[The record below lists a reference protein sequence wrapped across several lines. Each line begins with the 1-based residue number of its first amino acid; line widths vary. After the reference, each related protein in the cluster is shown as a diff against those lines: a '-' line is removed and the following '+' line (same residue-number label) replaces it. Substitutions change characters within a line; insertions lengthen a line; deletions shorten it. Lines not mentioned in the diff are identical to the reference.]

1 MFLSDMPNETIKLQ
15 LQSNIVADDDNE
27 YLNILN
33 QLYQKEKENFLKTE
47 IGPRTH
53 NLWIAVPVTII
64 YSIILVAGI
73 LGNILVCIVIIR
85 NTSMHTA
92 TNYYLFNLAVSDLIY
107 LLFGLPF
114 EVILFWHQYP
124 YIFGATFCWLSRL
137 IKDTCTFVS
146 VLTIVAFSIERFLAI
161 CYPLHVYVM
170 CGFKR
175 AVRIIIIIWA
185 ISIACALPFGLYT
198 DIQYLKFPKDY
209 GPELKESAL
218 CRMIESPPIP
228 VWELSA
234 ILFYVLPLI
243 FLLVFYTRIVIEI
256 QNKLKDNSALGVRHG
271 SNSSHTKR
279 TKSRRAVI
287 KMLVVVV
294 ITFFIC
300 WSPFHVQHVLSPYLT
315 QVVDFE
321 TAIILNTVLFM
332 TSGVLYYT
340 SCTINPIIYNMMSK
354 RYRTAFR
361 ETLCGKKSRKF
372 QPTAIGF
379 TYAGQRSI
387 RKNMELSDIDRHLTR
402 TRSKRRSSSV
412 YSKMTILNESNAATN
427 GVKENANVVRDQAN
441 G

>member
-1 MFLSDMPNETIKLQ
+1 MFPSIKSNDTIQYPTHIAIK
-15 LQSNIVADDDNE
+15 NDDV
-27 YLNILN
+27 YLNMLN
-33 QLYQKEKENFLKTE
+33 QLYQKEKEDFLKAE

-53 NLWIAVPVTII
+53 NLWIAIPVTTL
-64 YSIILVAGI
+64 YSIILIAGV
-73 LGNILVCIVIIR
+73 LGNILVCIVIVR

-92 TNYYLFNLAVSDLIY
+92 TNYYLFNLAISDLIY

-124 YIFGATFCWLSRL
+124 YLFGSTFCWLSRL

-175 AVRIIIIIWA
+175 AVRIIIVIWA
-185 ISIACALPFGLYT
+185 ISIVCAIPFGLYT
-198 DIQYLKFPKDY
+198 DVHYLRFPKEY

-218 CRMIESPPIP
+218 CRMTESPPIP

-243 FLLVFYTRIVIEI
+243 FLLVFYTRIVVEI
-256 QNKLKDNSALGVRHG
+256 QNKLKDNNVLGVRHG
-271 SNSSHTKR
+271 SNSSHMKR
-279 TKSRRAVI
+279 TRSRRAVI
-287 KMLVVVV
+287 RMLVVVV

-300 WSPFHVQHVLSPYLT
+300 WSPFHIQHVLSPYLIR
-315 QVVDFE
+315 VVDFE

-332 TSGVLYYT
+332 TSGIFYYT
-340 SCTINPIIYNMMSK
+340 SCTINPIIYNVMSK

-361 ETLCGKKSRKF
+361 ETLCGKRKQKF
-372 QPTAIGF
+372 LPTAIRF
-379 TYAGQRSI
+379 TCTGQRSI
-387 RKNMELSDIDRHLTR
+387 RQNMDTSDGDVNHSLQTK
-402 TRSKRRSSSV
+402 SKRRSSSV
-412 YSKMTILNESNAATN
+412 YSKMTILNESNTGTN
-427 GVKENANVVRDQAN
+427 CRVENPNVGREGANN
-441 G
+441 

>member
-1 MFLSDMPNETIKLQ
+1 MFPTDMPNDTTQ
-15 LQSNIVADDDNE
+15 LPNNDGA
-27 YLNILN
+27 YLDLDMLN

-53 NLWIAVPVTII
+53 NMWIAVPITIL

-92 TNYYLFNLAVSDLIY
+92 TNYYLFNLAVSDLVY

-124 YIFGATFCWLSRL
+124 YLFGATFCWMSRL

-175 AVRIIIIIWA
+175 AVRIIIVVWA
-185 ISIACALPFGLYT
+185 VSIVCAMPFGLYT
-198 DIQYLKFPKDY
+198 DIHYLKFPKDY

-228 VWELSA
+228 IWELSA
-234 ILFYVLPLI
+234 ILFYILPLAL
-243 FLLVFYTRIVIEI
+243 LLVFYTRIVIEI
-256 QNKLKDNSALGVRHG
+256 QNRLKDNSALGVRHG
-271 SNSSHTKR
+271 SNSMKR

-300 WSPFHVQHVLSPYLT
+300 WSPFHIQHVLSPYLT

-321 TAIILNTVLFM
+321 AAIILNTVLFM
-332 TSGVLYYT
+332 TSGIFYYT
-340 SCTINPIIYNMMSK
+340 SCTINPIIYNVMSN

-361 ETLCGKKSRKF
+361 ETLCGKKKGKF
-372 QPTAIGF
+372 QAIGF
-379 TYAGQRSI
+379 TYAGQRNI
-387 RKNMELSDIDRHLTR
+387 RQNTEVSDGDGQLSR
-402 TRSKRRSSSV
+402 TRSNRRNSSV
-412 YSKMTILNESNAATN
+412 HSKMTVLNECIGREQPN
-427 GVKENANVVRDQAN
+427 G
-441 G
+441 

>member
-1 MFLSDMPNETIKLQ
+1 MPNDTFQ
-15 LQSNIVADDDNE
+15 LPANDAANDNDKA
-27 YLNILN
+27 YLKVLN
-33 QLYQKEKENFLKTE
+33 QLYKKEKENFLKSE

-53 NLWIAVPVTII
+53 DLWIAVPVTIL

-73 LGNILVCIVIIR
+73 LGNLLVCIVIIR

-107 LLFGLPF
+107 LLFGLPY

-124 YIFGATFCWLSRL
+124 YLFGATFCWLSRL

-175 AVRIIIIIWA
+175 AVRIIIIVWV
-185 ISIACALPFGLYT
+185 ISIICAMPFGLYT
-198 DIQYLKFPKDY
+198 GIHYLTFPKDF
-209 GPELKESAL
+209 GPKLKESAL
-218 CRMIESPPIP
+218 CRMVESPPIP

-234 ILFYVLPLI
+234 ILFYVVPLI
-243 FLLVFYTRIVIEI
+243 LLLVFYTRIVIEI
-256 QNKLKDNSALGVRHG
+256 QNRLKDSSALGVRHG
-271 SNSSHTKR
+271 SSSSHTKR

-287 KMLVVVV
+287 KMLAVVV

-300 WSPFHVQHVLSPYLT
+300 WSPFHVQHVLSPYLV
-315 QVVDFE
+315 QVVDYE

-332 TSGVLYYT
+332 MSGILYYT
-340 SCTINPIIYNMMSK
+340 SCTINPIIYNVMSN

-361 ETLCGKKSRKF
+361 ETLCGKKKWKF
-372 QPTAIGF
+372 QPTAVGF
-379 TYAGQRSI
+379 TSIGQRSI
-387 RKNMELSDIDRHLTR
+387 RLNTEFSDSDGLNR

-412 YSKMTILNESNAATN
+412 YSKMTILNDSN
-427 GVKENANVVRDQAN
+427 GVAIGRKDSAREQAK

>member
-1 MFLSDMPNETIKLQ
+1 MISSEMLNGTIHLPTTIAA
-15 LQSNIVADDDNE
+15 NDDDA
-27 YLNILN
+27 YDLNMLN
-33 QLYQKEKENFLKTE
+33 QLYQNEKENYLKTE
-47 IGPRTH
+47 IGPRIH
-53 NLWIAVPVTII
+53 NLWIAVPVTIL
-64 YSIILVAGI
+64 YSIILIAGI

-92 TNYYLFNLAVSDLIY
+92 TNYYLFNLALSDLIY

-124 YIFGATFCWLSRL
+124 YLFGATFCWLSRL

-175 AVRIIIIIWA
+175 AVRIIIIVWSV
-185 ISIACALPFGLYT
+185 SIACAMPFGLYT
-198 DIQYLKFPKDY
+198 NIHYLKFPKNY

-218 CRMIESPPIP
+218 CRMTDSPPIP

-234 ILFYVLPLI
+234 LLFYVFPLI
-243 FLLVFYTRIVIEI
+243 LLLVFYTRIVIEI
-256 QNKLKDNSALGVRHG
+256 QNRLNQNNTLGVRQG

-300 WSPFHVQHVLSPYLT
+300 WSPFHIQHVLSPYLI
-315 QVVDFE
+315 QVVDYE

-332 TSGVLYYT
+332 TSGIFYYT
-340 SCTINPIIYNMMSK
+340 SCIINPIIYNVMSN
-354 RYRTAFR
+354 RYRNAFR
-361 ETLCGKKSRKF
+361 ETLCGKKKSKF
-372 QPTAIGF
+372 RPTAVGF
-379 TYAGQRSI
+379 TYGGQRSI
-387 RKNMELSDIDRHLTR
+387 RENIELSDGDGQSSRKK
-402 TRSKRRSSSV
+402 SQKRRSSSV
-412 YSKMTILNESNAATN
+412 YSKMTILNESYAAIN
-427 GVKENANVVRDQAN
+427 GKKENTKVGR
-441 G
+441 GSSK